1 MSFSLFLSQILI
13 CTMDFSAHYLFS
25 RFDIGWAFKQKK
37 KKKVGRDIATSLH
50 MSQDQQNY
58 WPIIHDEF
66 EYLFTTTT

>member
-1 MSFSLFLSQILI
+1 
-13 CTMDFSAHYLFS
+13 MDFSAHYLFS
-25 RFDIGWAFKQKK
+25 RFDIGWAFKQK